1 VASPEPVTVPDAAF
15 EEFVA
20 SRSASLLRLALLL
33 TGWNRATA
41 EDLTQTALERVY
53 RRRRALFGSDTA
65 QGAVEPYVRKILV
78 NAAIDWR
85 RGLRRRPEEP
95 LDEALRVEQPDRSA
109 RLDDRIAEQDQ
120 LRRGLASL
128 PPRQRA
134 VLVLKYW
141 QDLTD
146 AEIASVLNCGV
157 GTVKSQASRGLQR
170 LRELT
175 AAEPQSPP
183 PSAKPTT
190 KPGMDPGV
198 NPAVKPTVTPA
209 VNSAAAGDLDE

>member
-1 VASPEPVTVPDAAF
+1 MASPEPVTAPDAAF

-95 LDEALRVEQPDRSA
+95 LDEALRANQADGSA

-170 LRELT
+170 LREQT
-175 AAEPQSPP
+175 GAGPRPSPP
-183 PSAKPTT
+183 DAKPATQ
-190 KPGMDPGV
+190 PGV
-198 NPAVKPTVTPA
+198 NPTLKPTVTPA
-209 VNSAAAGDLDE
+209 VKSAAAGDLDE

>member
-1 VASPEPVTVPDAAF
+1 MASPEPVTSPDAAF

-33 TGWNRATA
+33 TGWNRAVA
-41 EDLTQTALERVY
+41 EDLTQIALERVY

-95 LDEALRVEQPDRSA
+95 LDEALRANQADGSA

-175 AAEPQSPP
+175 GAGPRSSPP
-183 PSAKPTT
+183 GAKPATQ
-190 KPGMDPGV
+190 PGV
-198 NPAVKPTVTPA
+198 NPTLKPTVTPA
-209 VNSAAAGDLDE
+209 VKSAAAGDLDE

>member
-1 VASPEPVTVPDAAF
+1 MSPEPVTSPDAAF

-33 TGWNRATA
+33 TGWNRAVA
-41 EDLTQTALERVY
+41 EDLTQIALERVY

-95 LDEALRVEQPDRSA
+95 LDEALRADQADGSA
-109 RLDDRIAEQDQ
+109 RLDDRIADQDQ
-120 LRRGLASL
+120 LRRGIASL

-146 AEIASVLNCGV
+146 AEIAAVLNCGV

-175 AAEPQSPP
+175 GAGPRPSPP
-183 PSAKPTT
+183 GAKPATQ
-190 KPGMDPGV
+190 PGV
-198 NPAVKPTVTPA
+198 NPTLEPTVTPA
-209 VNSAAAGDLDE
+209 VKSAAAGDLDE